1 MLFIITSVYYH
12 GGYSDQ
18 NYMTR
23 RHKRHKS
30 IRKKIQLS
38 LSVVD
43 LTIYLENQ
51 HNQHKSIITKVGV
64 SKIVIYNAN
73 LQILVYSYNTAAVK
87 YKIKY
92 ERKYTTYSST

>member
-1 MLFIITSVYYH
+1 MIFIVTSVYYNS
-12 GGYSDQ
+12 GCPDQ

-23 RHKRHKS
+23 RRKRHKS

-51 HNQHKSIITKVGV
+51 HNQHKSIITKIEV

-73 LQILVYSYNTAAVK
+73 LQISVVSLYYNSSKYQIK
-87 YKIKY
+87 YK
-92 ERKYTTYSST
+92 RKYTIYSSN